1 MPILSG
7 DVKLLKSAKMAD
19 ALEDGGGLAGL
30 QIAQGVSNRFFG
42 KQEGLRGVLP
52 GEEKPSAGPEEKPPR
67 GGGREAGDGSAGG
80 AEPLT
85 APRLP
90 IQALSSRGS
99 SPNLEFMSRVG
110 ELSDVREESCSLPE
124 LSDFHGA

>member
-30 QIAQGVSNRFFG
+30 QIAQGVSDRIFG

-52 GEEKPSAGPEEKPPR
+52 GEETTR
-67 GGGREAGDGSAGG
+67 
-80 AEPLT
+80 
-85 APRLP
+85 
-90 IQALSSRGS
+90 QALRRSRHA
-99 SPNLEFMSRVG
+99 VG
-110 ELSDVREESCSLPE
+110 AAKRAT
-124 LSDFHGA
+124 GAQAGLNH